1 MTSLNVNF
9 QKNHKDHWI
18 STSFASSI
26 IDYLESNGYTSQPVL
41 DELGLSREDFRKRDS
56 RINAATYNRLF
67 EHAHSLTRDPR
78 LGLHSG
84 QLIRP
89 GHYGVL
95 GYIMMS
101 CETFGE
107 ALMRAKKYHCLVGD
121 LGHAEVQVE
130 TDTAQ
135 IRWHPNYSTPNPQ
148 VVEHN
153 IAAIV
158 TYARWISNS
167 DVAPL
172 EICFTHEPPPDL
184 HEHEAFYRCSIKFN
198 QPHTCIT
205 LPLALTKMK
214 LPQTDPA
221 MKQMMD
227 RYADNLLEKY
237 SSEGGFIR
245 QVKAYLNTSLLETV
259 PSVED
264 VAKHFNLTVR
274 TLQRRLRHEGFSY
287 KQLLDETR
295 KDLAIEYVK
304 DGAIHLPELAFLLG
318 FSEQSSFQRAFKR
331 WTGLPPGQY
340 RRRAQLDSAY
350 A

>member
-1 MTSLNVNF
+1 MNSLNVNF
-9 QKNHKDHWI
+9 QKNHEDHWI

-26 IDYLESNGYTSQPVL
+26 IDYLDSNGFSPTNIL
-41 DELGLSREDFRKRDS
+41 TELGLSREDFRKRDS

-67 EHAHSLTRDPR
+67 ERATTVTQDPR
-78 LGLHSG
+78 LGLHAG
-84 QLIRP
+84 QYIKP

-107 ALMRAKKYHCLVGD
+107 ALLRAKKYQCLVGD
-121 LGHAEVQVE
+121 LGRSEVYIE
-130 TDTAQ
+130 EDIAH
-135 IRWHPNYSTPNPQ
+135 IRWQPHYSTPNAQ
-148 VVEHN
+148 VVEHHV
-153 IAAIV
+153 AAIV
-158 TYARWISNS
+158 SYARWISNS
-167 DVAPL
+167 NAAPL
-172 EICFTHEPPPDL
+172 EVCFAHNAPTDIS
-184 HEHEAFYRCSIKFN
+184 EHESFYGCTVKYN
-198 QPHTCIT
+198 QPYIRVSV
-205 LPLALTKMK
+205 PLALTKMK

-245 QVKAYLNTSLLETV
+245 QVKAFLNTSLLETV

-264 VAKHFNLTVR
+264 VATHFNLTVR
-274 TLQRRLRHEGFSY
+274 TLQRRLRNEGFSY

-295 KDLAIEYVK
+295 KELAIEYVK

-331 WTGLPPGQY
+331 WTGMPPGQY
-340 RRRAQLDSAY
+340 RRRAQLEAVV